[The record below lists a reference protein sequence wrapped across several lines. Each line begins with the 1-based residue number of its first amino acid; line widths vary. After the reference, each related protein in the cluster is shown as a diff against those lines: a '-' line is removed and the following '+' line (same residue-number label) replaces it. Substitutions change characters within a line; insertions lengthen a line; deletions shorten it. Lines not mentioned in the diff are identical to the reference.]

1 VPFTSIPDY
10 HPSATCHGKLSENGW
25 TNGLTGGKVENMK
38 VQVSA
43 ILLLLSLAIGCKTG
57 SSNRFAIYLTAE
69 RVVEP
74 DRLHIA
80 DGYFAALRNEGVTS
94 TNDWTNVALIEPP
107 VISEKDIVA
116 VDFSTGLMKVMPA
129 AVERIVERIPVI
141 PSEGRQFVLMVNKQ
155 RIFLGNFWT
164 YVSSASTETP
174 TIVPFPRFERELFL
188 REGAVTNKNDPG
200 RWSDPRI
207 LQSLERLHKVG
218 HVNWDADDALVGST
232 NSQAH

>member
-1 VPFTSIPDY
+1 
-10 HPSATCHGKLSENGW
+10 
-25 TNGLTGGKVENMK
+25 MK

-43 ILLLLSLAIGCKTG
+43 ILILLGLAIGCKTG

-74 DRLHIA
+74 DRFHIA

-107 VISEKDIVA
+107 VVSEKDIVA
-116 VDFSTGLMKVMPA
+116 VDFSTELVKIRPA
-129 AVERIVERIPVI
+129 AVERIVEMISVI
-141 PSEGRQFVLMVNKQ
+141 PSEGRQFVLMVDGQ

-164 YVSSASTETP
+164 YYSSDRTETP
-174 TIVPFPRFERELFL
+174 TIVLFPMSKRELFL
-188 REGAVTNKNDPG
+188 RDWTVTNKNDPSP
-200 RWSDPRI
+200 WSDPRI
-207 LQSLERLHKVG
+207 LQSLKRLHKLG
-218 HVNWDADDALVGST
+218 HVNWDADDAHVGLT